1 MIWMDLMG
9 NIQTKTSKMER
20 SYNSTGMY
28 ENLESLGE
36 EVARREGVAEL
47 KDSKIDEIL
56 DSMNEA
62 VQVMVD
68 TLRAQ
73 EEMLAVLVKNGEK
86 LEQIVSIIR
95 KFPPTHGEAKIRQN
109 DNISEEPKWKESR
122 VCFRCRKPG
131 HIRRDCRIGR

>member
-1 MIWMDLMG
+1 MG
-9 NIQTKTSKMER
+9 NTHTKSSKMDK

-36 EVARREGVAEL
+36 EFAKRESVAEL
-47 KDSKIDEIL
+47 KDSKIVEIL

-95 KFPPTHGEAKIRQN
+95 KLPPTHGDAKIKQS
-109 DNISEEPKWKESR
+109 DMMSKEPKWKESR
-122 VCFRCRKPG
+122 VCYRCWKPG
-131 HIRRDCRIGR
+131 HIRRDCRTGR

>member
-1 MIWMDLMG
+1 MG
-9 NIQTKTSKMER
+9 NTLAKTSKMEE

-36 EVARREGVAEL
+36 EAAKRESVSEL
-47 KDSKIDEIL
+47 KDSKIAGIL
-56 DSMNEA
+56 HSMSEA

-68 TLRAQ
+68 TLRVQ
-73 EEMLAVLVKNGEK
+73 EEMLSVLVKNGER

-95 KFPPTHGEAKIRQN
+95 KLPPTHGDAKIRQR
-109 DNISEEPKWKESR
+109 DIVSEEPKWKESK
-122 VCFRCRKPG
+122 VCYRCRKPG